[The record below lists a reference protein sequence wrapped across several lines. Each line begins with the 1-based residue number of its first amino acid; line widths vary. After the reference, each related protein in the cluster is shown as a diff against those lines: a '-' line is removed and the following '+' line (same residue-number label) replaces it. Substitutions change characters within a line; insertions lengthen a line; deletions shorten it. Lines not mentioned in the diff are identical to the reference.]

1 MVRRVTW
8 LLAAAG
14 VLLASSLALR
24 GRGVAYEAWL
34 AGLAVASLAGVLAGI
49 RLNRTREPQPWVLA
63 AGGVTLLALA
73 QGVVLVQALDDQVV
87 PFPGVD
93 DMLRLAAYPL
103 FGACLLTFVRRRT
116 PASDWGAILDAA
128 VVTIGVASVM
138 WVVVLR
144 SVAADAALPLSAK
157 AVSVAYPVAGIV
169 LFGLVVRLVLTAG
182 LGLIANAMLGLAA
195 TLLLLGDGLY
205 VYGRLDGWYESGS
218 VLDLARAAVPVLW
231 AVVALDPSMC
241 RLTEPVERP
250 ESWPIRRRIV
260 LLLCA
265 VATTTVMVVIET
277 MRSDE
282 DMSGVTVTAAV
293 ALLITVSARLVNVV
307 LAFDRSVAREE
318 VLQAG
323 AAALVSVRVHDDIR
337 AVATDTALQLA
348 GGQKQAYVQVELGAR
363 PTLSVKDAVVVGGGS
378 VGGTIRGEI
387 RKAGSLGRLG
397 TAKTFI
403 VPIVQRDTLQGV
415 IRVTGI
421 RPLPWHLHQGL
432 DTLASQVSLALESA
446 RRRAD
451 LLERRS
457 EDRFRSL
464 VQNSKDV
471 IAVLEPNLAVRY
483 VTPSVT
489 SMLGLDPQDLVGATL
504 DALLDPSDPAV
515 ADEIREAI
523 GASADLT
530 RELRMLHADGR
541 LRTVECVFG
550 NLLDDPSVRGVVLT
564 AHDVSERRVL
574 EDRLTHQAF
583 HDALTGLPNR
593 VLLTDRI
600 EHALRRQERT
610 TDDVALL
617 FLDLDDFKTIND
629 SLGHAAGDDLL
640 VEVATRLRENL
651 RAADTAARL
660 GGDEFALL
668 LEDAKGV
675 NGATLVAERVLET
688 LALPIRLG
696 STEVQARASIG
707 IVFGQ
712 PGQPSGELLRSA
724 DVAMYRAKQAGG
736 HRFQLFEPEMHEAA
750 LTRLELKA
758 DLERAFASDELDL
771 HYQPLVDLP
780 TGRIVAFEALL
791 RWKHPVRGYVPP
803 IEFIPLA
810 EETGLINDIGAW
822 VMQRACRQI
831 RSWQANVPGQSGL
844 AINVNLSARQIL
856 QARFRDDVTRALT
869 ETGLNPSQ
877 LVLEITEGTLME
889 DVEGVS
895 AQLAELRRMGIRLAI
910 DDFGTGFSSLGYLQR
925 FPVDELK
932 IAREFVD
939 DVVRDPRRARL
950 VEAVVALA
958 RSLELVTVAEG
969 IEEEEQRQRLLE
981 LGCAVGQGYLF
992 SRPLPA
998 AEVPGLLAVEA
1009 AA

>member
-1 MVRRVTW
+1 LVRRVTW

-14 VLLASSLALR
+14 VLLASSLSLR

-34 AGLAVASLAGVLAGI
+34 AVLAVASLAGVLAGI
-49 RLNRTREPQPWVLA
+49 RLSRPRERRPWVLA
-63 AGGVTLLALA
+63 ASGVTLLALA
-73 QGVVLVQALDDQVV
+73 QGVVLAQALDHQLVS
-87 PFPGVD
+87 FPGAD
-93 DMLRLAAYPL
+93 DILRLAAYPL

-116 PASDWGAILDAA
+116 PAHDWGAILDAA
-128 VVTIGVASVM
+128 VVAIGVASVM
-138 WVVVLR
+138 WVLVLH
-144 SVAADAALPLSAK
+144 SVTADAALSLGAK

-169 LFGLVVRLVLTAG
+169 LFGLVVRLVLTTG
-182 LGLIANAMLGLAA
+182 LGVIANAMVGLAA

-205 VYGRLDGWYESGS
+205 VYGRLEGWYESGS
-218 VLDLARAAVPVLW
+218 VLDVARAAAPMLW
-231 AVVALDPSMC
+231 AVAALDPSMR

-260 LLLCA
+260 VLLCA
-265 VATTTVMVVIET
+265 VGTTTAMVVIET
-277 MRSDE
+277 VRSDGG
-282 DMSGVTVTAAV
+282 MSGVTVTAAV
-293 ALLITVSARLVNVV
+293 ALLIAVSARLANVV

-323 AAALVSVRVHDDIR
+323 AAALVAVRARDDIR
-337 AVATDTALQLA
+337 AVAADTALQLA
-348 GGQKQAYVQVELGAR
+348 GGQRQAYIEVELGAR
-363 PTLSVKDAVVVGGGS
+363 PKLSVKDAVVVGGGT

-387 RKAGSLGRLG
+387 RKTGSLGRLG

-403 VPIVQRDTLQGV
+403 VPIVVRDTLQGV

-432 DTLASQVSLALESA
+432 DTLASQVALALESA

-464 VQNSKDV
+464 VQNSRDV
-471 IAVLEPNLAVRY
+471 IAVLEPSLAVRY

-489 SMLGLDPQDLVGATL
+489 SMLGHDPEELVGTAL
-504 DALLDPSDPAV
+504 DALLDPSEPAV

-523 GASADLT
+523 GGSVDLT
-530 RELRMLHADGR
+530 RELRLLHADGR

-550 NLLDDPSVRGVVLT
+550 NLLDDPSVGGVVLT
-564 AHDVSERRVL
+564 AHDVSERRLL
-574 EDRLTHQAF
+574 EDKLTHQAF

-593 VLLTDRI
+593 ALLADRI
-600 EHALRRQERT
+600 EHALKRQQRT
-610 TDDVALL
+610 SSDVALL

-640 VEVATRLRENL
+640 VEIASRLSQNL

-668 LEDAKGV
+668 LEEAKGA
-675 NGATLVAERVLET
+675 NGATLVAQRVLE
-688 LALPIRLG
+688 AIASPIMLG
-696 STEVQARASIG
+696 SNEVQARASIG

-712 PGQPSGELLRSA
+712 PDQPSGDLLRNA

-758 DLERAFASDELDL
+758 DLERAFVADELDL
-771 HYQPLVDLP
+771 HYQPLVDLT

-791 RWKHPVRGYVPP
+791 RWKHPVRGFVPP

-822 VMQRACRQI
+822 VMHRACRQI
-831 RSWQANVPGQSGL
+831 RFWQVNVPGQSGL

-856 QARFRDDVTRALT
+856 QARFGDDVTQALA
-869 ETGLNPSQ
+869 ESGLNPSQ
-877 LVLEITEGTLME
+877 LVLEITESTLME

-895 AQLAELRRMGIRLAI
+895 VQLAELRRMGIRLAI

-939 DVVRDPRRARL
+939 EVVSDPRRARL

-969 IEEEEQRQRLLE
+969 IEEPEQRQRLLE

-998 AEVPGLLAVEA
+998 AEVPALLAVEA